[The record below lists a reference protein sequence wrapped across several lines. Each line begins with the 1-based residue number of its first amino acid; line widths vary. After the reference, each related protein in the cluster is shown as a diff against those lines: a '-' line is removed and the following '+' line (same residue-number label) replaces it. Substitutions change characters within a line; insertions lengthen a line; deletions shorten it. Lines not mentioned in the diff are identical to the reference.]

1 MLDDFIALIPEEDLE
16 RINQQID
23 KLMEQENKKQSSID
37 FLIEQI
43 EIILKLN
50 NVELSAGYTIHTIL
64 PIIEKLKAMH
74 KEEIEHAYRCGAAEI
89 GMIAVNKP
97 KQYYNETFGGD
108 K

>member
-1 MLDDFIALIPEEDLE
+1 MSKQVLKQVSPRTSVWVDE
-16 RINQQID
+16 
-23 KLMEQENKKQSSID
+23 ENKKQTSID

-50 NVELSAGYTIHTIL
+50 NVQLSAGYTIHTIV

-74 KEEIEHAYRCGAAEI
+74 KEEIEEAWNDGCYQSSDF
-89 GMIAVNKP
+89 P
-97 KQYYNETFGGD
+97 KSSDSEKYYNEKFKGD